1 MQVVTN
7 SQQPLIV
14 AVCGD
19 SGSGKTT
26 LTDGMVRVFGQERI
40 THICLDDYHVFD
52 RATRMRAGITPLNPV
67 ANNFALMTEHIR
79 CLGYGQPVVKP
90 VYDHKT
96 GTFAPTQE
104 VHPAEII
111 IVHGLHPLY
120 TEELRTLAHVSIY
133 LDPEP
138 ALRHQW
144 KIIRDSTSR
153 GYTVEQVQQEIAA
166 RERDSYL
173 YIHPQKQF
181 ADIIIRFSR
190 AQAYCSTGDPAH
202 LDVRLI
208 EGKHT
213 PKIDLTDVLEVSH
226 NGLKPA
232 LRFTEEEYEGT
243 LCDVLEIDG
252 NISHEKACELEDR
265 IWAHMEEAS
274 HLRPDRLDFLGL
286 FHVGNELR
294 QSDPLALTQLIT
306 LYHVVSARSRME
318 LKQSGQ
324 V

>member
-1 MQVVTN
+1 MTN

-40 THICLDDYHVFD
+40 THICLDDYHLLD
-52 RATRMRAGITPLNPV
+52 RAARMRAGITPLHPD

-79 CLGYGQPVVKP
+79 CLASGQMVVKP
-90 VYDHKT
+90 VYNHKT
-96 GTFAPTQE
+96 GTFAPEEE
-104 VHPAEII
+104 VSPAEII

-120 TEELRTLAHVSIY
+120 TEQLRELAHVRIY

-138 ALRHQW
+138 MLRYQW

-153 GYTVEQVQQEIAA
+153 GYTVEQVQQEIVA

-173 YIHPQKQF
+173 YIHPQKLF

-190 AQAYCSTGDPAH
+190 PSAHCHTGDPAH

-213 PKIDLTDVLEVSH
+213 PKIDLTDVLEVSTNRL

-232 LRFTEEEYEGT
+232 LRFSEEEYEGT

-252 NISHEKACELEDR
+252 DISHEKACELEDR
-265 IWAHMEEAS
+265 IWAHMENVS
-274 HLRPDRLDFLGL
+274 HLRPDRLDYLGR

-306 LYHVVSARSRME
+306 LYHVVSARDRME
-318 LKQSGQ
+318 S
-324 V
+324 